1 MTIITKLSWILFTG
15 GLLLPVSLTQAAGRV
30 EQDIQFVATFYGGG
44 CDITAPATVTF
55 NQGIVA
61 QADIPGEQQRSD
73 VMLNLSNCQGY
84 FMKPNITITGETQS
98 INGKTL
104 FANNNSTTTGYGIL
118 LTTAGNTQFSANGD
132 IATNKVITTKTWP
145 ETGSDSVGS
154 LNGDLLL
161 NAILSCGSC
170 LPASNL
176 RGGVL
181 TSNLTFTFM
190 YN

>member
-1 MTIITKLSWILFTG
+1 MTAIYKLSWLTIIT
-15 GLLLPVSLTQAAGRV
+15 GLLLPVSQLQAAGSTR
-30 EQDIQFVATFYGGG
+30 QDILFTATFYGGG

-55 NQGIVA
+55 NQGIVP

-84 FMKPNITITGETQS
+84 FMTPSITITGETQP

-104 FANNNSTTTGYGIL
+104 FVNSSSTTTGYGIL
-118 LTTAGNTQFSANGD
+118 LTTAGNTAFS
-132 IATNKVITTKTWP
+132 TNSNLASDKVITTKTWP
-145 ETGSDSVGS
+145 VNGSDSVAS

-170 LPASNL
+170 LPATSL